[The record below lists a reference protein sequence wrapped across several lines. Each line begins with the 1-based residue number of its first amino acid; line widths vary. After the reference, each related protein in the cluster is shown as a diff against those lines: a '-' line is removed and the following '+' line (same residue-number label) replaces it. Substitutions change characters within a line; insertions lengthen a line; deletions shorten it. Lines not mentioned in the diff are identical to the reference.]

1 MGAIAS
7 AVGAIFAKLLEALL
21 GALRIRRQDNDRV
34 ASHEEA
40 AVAEAVQETSDVIG
54 EIAAERARVAGAQ
67 PDDVDALASSLRARK
82 AKSGG
87 GGWAQ
92 G

>member
-87 GGWAQ
+87 GGGAQ

>member
-87 GGWAQ
+87 GGRAQ